1 MRTALSISPRL
12 AAAFLVATLIP
23 ACDQLP
29 DPREQAVVFES
40 GNDLRGYCSKYTDSF
55 PTTPP
60 DAWRSGLCSSY
71 VVAIS
76 DVMTRNAVNNL
87 RACIPRGNTQDQI
100 VKIAIKH
107 LREHPEKLNFSAYS
121 LVAVALSEAFPCKK

>member
-1 MRTALSISPRL
+1 MKTTLSISPRL
-12 AAAFLVATLIP
+12 AAALLVATLIP

-29 DPREQAVVFES
+29 GPLKESVVFTS
-40 GNDLRGYCSKYTDSF
+40 GNQLRDYCSKYTDSA

-76 DVMTRNAVNNL
+76 DVMDKNAVDNL
-87 RACIPRGNTQDQI
+87 RACIPRGNTQGQI

-107 LREHPEKLNFSAYS
+107 LREHPEQLHSSAYS